1 MSLFIKF
8 ITIFLSVFIF
18 STSTFSKEYLEDTSD
33 IERLKLW
40 EELRDSILP
49 DAPIDQ
55 AFDYACLY
63 LSINPENLDVYK
75 GGFVRY
81 GKVNKKK
88 IQGYIDLVEK
98 ESMDLTDCNL
108 STN

>member
-1 MSLFIKF
+1 MSLLIKF

-18 STSTFSKEYLEDTSD
+18 STSIFSKEYLQDTSD
-33 IERLKLW
+33 IDRLKLW

-49 DAPIDQ
+49 NAPIEQ

-63 LSINPENLDVYK
+63 LSINPKNLDVYK

-88 IQGYIDLVEK
+88 ILGYIELIESQ
-98 ESMDLTDCNL
+98 SMDLTDCDLNKD
-108 STN
+108 

>member
-1 MSLFIKF
+1 MFSFIKH
-8 ITIFLSVFIF
+8 ISVCLSVLIF
-18 STSTFSKEYLEDTSD
+18 SITVHSKEYLQDTTD
-33 IERLKLW
+33 IDRLKIW

-49 DAPIDQ
+49 DAPIEQ

-75 GGFVRY
+75 GGFVRF

-88 IQGYIDLVEK
+88 ILVYIELVESQ
-98 ESMDLTDCNL
+98 SMDLTDCNF
-108 STN
+108 SKD

>member
-1 MSLFIKF
+1 MFSFIKYIAVCF
-8 ITIFLSVFIF
+8 SILIF
-18 STSTFSKEYLEDTSD
+18 STTVYSNEYLKDTTD
-33 IERLKLW
+33 IDRLKIW

-49 DAPIDQ
+49 DAPIEQ

-75 GGFVRY
+75 GGFVRF

-88 IQGYIDLVEK
+88 ILGYIELVEAQ
-98 ESMDLTDCNL
+98 SMDLTDCNF
-108 STN
+108 TKD

>member
-1 MSLFIKF
+1 MSFFIKY
-8 ITIFLSVFIF
+8 IVFLFSILIF
-18 STSTFSKEYLEDTSD
+18 STSIYSKEYLQDTTD
-33 IERLKLW
+33 IDRLKIW

-49 DAPIDQ
+49 DAPIEQ

-88 IQGYIDLVEK
+88 INGYIELTQA
-98 ESMDLTDCNL
+98 ESLDLTNCNF
-108 STN
+108 STD

>member
-1 MSLFIKF
+1 MFSFIKYIAVCF
-8 ITIFLSVFIF
+8 SVLIF
-18 STSTFSKEYLEDTSD
+18 STTVYPKEYLQNTTD
-33 IERLKLW
+33 IDRLKIW

-88 IQGYIDLVEK
+88 ILDYIELIETQ
-98 ESMDLTDCNL
+98 SMDLADCNF
-108 STN
+108 TKN

>member
-8 ITIFLSVFIF
+8 ITIFLSFFIF
-18 STSTFSKEYLEDTSD
+18 STSTFSKDYLQDTSD
-33 IERLKLW
+33 IDRLKLW

-49 DAPIDQ
+49 NAPIEQ
-55 AFDYACLY
+55 SYDYACLY

-88 IQGYIDLVEK
+88 ILGYIELIESQ
-98 ESMDLTDCNL
+98 SMDLTDCDL
-108 STN
+108 SNN

>member
-1 MSLFIKF
+1 MFLFIKF
-8 ITIFLSVFIF
+8 ISIIFSVFIL
-18 STSTFSKEYLEDTSD
+18 STSNFSKAYLQDTTD
-33 IERLKLW
+33 IDRLKLW

-49 DAPIDQ
+49 DAPIEQ

-75 GGFVRY
+75 GGFVRF

-88 IQGYIDLVEK
+88 ILGYIELVESQ
-98 ESMDLTDCNL
+98 SMDLTDCKL
-108 STN
+108 TED

>member
-1 MSLFIKF
+1 MLFFIKYIAVF
-8 ITIFLSVFIF
+8 FSVLIF
-18 STSTFSKEYLEDTSD
+18 STTVYSKEYLQNTTD
-33 IERLKLW
+33 IDRLKIW

-75 GGFVRY
+75 GGFVRFW
-81 GKVNKKK
+81 KMNKKK
-88 IQGYIDLVEK
+88 ILGYIELVEAQ
-98 ESMDLTDCNL
+98 SMDLTDCNFAKD
-108 STN
+108 

>member
-8 ITIFLSVFIF
+8 ITIFFSVFIF
-18 STSTFSKEYLEDTSD
+18 STPTLSKEYLQDTSD
-33 IERLKLW
+33 IDRLKLW
-40 EELRDSILP
+40 EDLRDSILP
-49 DAPIDQ
+49 NAPIELVY
-55 AFDYACLY
+55 DYACLY

-88 IQGYIDLVEK
+88 ILGYIELI
-98 ESMDLTDCNL
+98 ESQSIDLTDCELNKD
-108 STN
+108 

>member
-1 MSLFIKF
+1 MPLFIKF
-8 ITIFLSVFIF
+8 ISIIFLFFIF
-18 STSTFSKEYLEDTSD
+18 STSSFSKQYLQDTTD
-33 IERLKLW
+33 IDRLKLW

-49 DAPIDQ
+49 SAPIEQ

-75 GGFVRY
+75 GGFVRF

-88 IQGYIDLVEK
+88 ILGYIELVESQ
-98 ESMDLTDCNL
+98 SMDLTDCKL
-108 STN
+108 TED

>member
-8 ITIFLSVFIF
+8 ITISFSVFIF
-18 STSTFSKEYLEDTSD
+18 STSTFSTEYLQDTTD
-33 IERLKLW
+33 IDRLKLW

-49 DAPIDQ
+49 NAPIEQ
-55 AFDYACLY
+55 AYDYACLY

-88 IQGYIDLVEK
+88 ILGYIELIESQ
-98 ESMDLTDCNL
+98 SMDLTDCDL
-108 STN
+108 SNN

>member
-1 MSLFIKF
+1 MNFIIKF
-8 ITIFLSVFIF
+8 TIISFLTFVF
-18 STSTFSKEYLEDTSD
+18 STSIFSKEYLQDTTD
-33 IERLKLW
+33 IDRLKIW

-49 DAPIDQ
+49 DSPIEQ

-75 GGFVRY
+75 GVFVRY

-88 IQGYIDLVEK
+88 ILKYIELIESQ
-98 ESMDLTDCNL
+98 SMDLTDCDL
-108 STN
+108 SKN

>member
-8 ITIFLSVFIF
+8 ITISFSVFIF
-18 STSTFSKEYLEDTSD
+18 STSTFSTEYLQDTTD
-33 IERLKLW
+33 IDRLKLW

-49 DAPIDQ
+49 NAPIEQ
-55 AFDYACLY
+55 AYDYACLY

-88 IQGYIDLVEK
+88 ILGYIELIESQ
-98 ESMDLTDCNL
+98 SMDLTDCDL
-108 STN
+108 SKN